1 MGDIIQFFRFHCKS
15 FPFVRTGEPVFCRNH
30 FKVRCHRYRVH
41 AGVSPPVVCRVGLR
55 TCAAFLFFP
64 DRTPGEGFGTP
75 PAYGGKQKEE
85 IAYEWK
91 QHSRSGGGGGMMDG
105 GQQHQTRNYIG
116 IAGCLIA
123 LLGMALPYVDA
134 WIVRA
139 SLFSL
144 LADFAAF
151 AIPLVLLALV
161 CAVILCVQ
169 GNHQVRWIGI
179 VLLLLL
185 LAITFLDDENIVEDV
200 SDLLGSGFWVMVIGL
215 VIIILSPSFSL
226 GNILS
231 NTSPHQPSL

>member
-55 TCAAFLFFP
+55 TCAAFFVFSP
-64 DRTPGEGFGTP
+64 TGTPGEGFGTP

-91 QHSRSGGGGGMMDG
+91 QHSPLGRRWWYDG
-105 GQQHQTRNYIG
+105 RRTATPNQELHWNCRVSNR
-116 IAGCLIA
+116 IAGHGFA
-123 LLGMALPYVDA
+123 LRPDA

-169 GNHQVRWIGI
+169 GNPSGPLDWHRFVA
-179 VLLLLL
+179 
-185 LAITFLDDENIVEDV
+185 LASCDH
-200 SDLLGSGFWVMVIGL
+200 
-215 VIIILSPSFSL
+215 LS
-226 GNILS
+226 
-231 NTSPHQPSL
+231 